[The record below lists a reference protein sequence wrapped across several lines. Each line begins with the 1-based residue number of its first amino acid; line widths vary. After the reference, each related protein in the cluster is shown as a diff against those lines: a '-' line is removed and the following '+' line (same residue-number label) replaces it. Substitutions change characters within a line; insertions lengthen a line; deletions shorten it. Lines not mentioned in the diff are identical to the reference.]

1 MAQEA
6 IGMTPTAA
14 ASLVGII
21 GIFNGGGRIAWS
33 TISDYLGRAQTYIL
47 FFMIEIVAFYL
58 LAQTNSALTFQIL
71 ILLIITCYGG
81 GFSCMPAYLAALYGI
96 RQLST
101 IHGRILTAWGLAG
114 IAGPMLVSY
123 FHEAG
128 YGYTTALECFAALF
142 VLNTIIAIVLKL
154 YGKREL
160 HN

>member
-1 MAQEA
+1 M
-6 IGMTPTAA
+6 PT
-14 ASLVGII
+14 
-21 GIFNGGGRIAWS
+21 
-33 TISDYLGRAQTYIL
+33 
-47 FFMIEIVAFYL
+47 
-58 LAQTNSALTFQIL
+58 
-71 ILLIITCYGG
+71 
-81 GFSCMPAYLAALYGI
+81 YLADLYGI

-114 IAGPMLVSY
+114 IAGPMLISV